1 MLRDYPAKG
10 DVTLKGKA
18 ETYSGFP
25 IAGCSVTADLE
36 VSPRFRFWWGNSN
49 GQSFYTTTVSTDD
62 AGEFTVCFPA
72 ALLASSP
79 VVDGIFTARLT
90 STSPTGENR
99 QTDRNFTTGKP
110 YILAANLPSSL
121 DISGN
126 VKLDVTLAD
135 LNGKPVNEEI
145 AYKLID
151 ADSAVVAEGHFMS
164 NKPSVD
170 LSKVK
175 SGFYSMT
182 FSTVNPELAD
192 SANVSSIT
200 FYHPYDKDCPIK
212 DAILWVPVSDYT
224 IKDRVTDILYGTTG
238 ERQYIRYAI
247 ATDTAI
253 IEQGWLEVEA
263 GMHRFTYRLP
273 DGIDKVRIT
282 LATNYDY
289 RYESSDINV
298 VTDASI
304 KRINLAI
311 ESFRDKIVPGN
322 EEKWT
327 FTVRDRNG
335 AGVKSAIILDMYAK
349 ALDALHPQR
358 LFIAPRGMATTIF
371 YTNFTG
377 FDRLSSND
385 IIWYNWFKLEKCPAI
400 TAPAFDLWGQRWS
413 RDIRIRG
420 YGARPTATGAMF
432 RSLAKSDDAEDAVVE
447 EEMSYDMAAPMVAEH
462 KMAVSVNADA
472 GNSVENVEEEAAEPT
487 AGKPDN
493 FQYRAA
499 ETPLA
504 FFRPML
510 TTDSDGNLSFS
521 FTAPNANTTWQL
533 RALAFT
539 KDLLVTDLAREIL
552 SNKPIMVQPNMPR
565 FLRTGDQGTRQ
576 GFDNEQQ

>member
-1 MLRDYPAKG
+1 MSDKRTTDYTTDSAVVKIKGTGHRVYATKGTDRYAQPCYLPYFYTPEHHDSYMVQGNTDLAIYHPGDTVRWGAVVQHYSTKKPSVVAPGIVVKVSLRDANYEVKDTLLVTSDEFGRIEGSFAIPTEGLTGNYSLVFQNSNEKDQWNSYGSTTFMVSDYKLPTYELQVTDVLRDYPAKG

-212 DAILWVPVSDYT
+212 MLSYGFLSATIPLRIVS
-224 IKDRVTDILYGTTG
+224 
-238 ERQYIRYAI
+238 
-247 ATDTAI
+247 
-253 IEQGWLEVEA
+253 
-263 GMHRFTYRLP
+263 
-273 DGIDKVRIT
+273 
-282 LATNYDY
+282 
-289 RYESSDINV
+289 
-298 VTDASI
+298 
-304 KRINLAI
+304 
-311 ESFRDKIVPGN
+311 
-322 EEKWT
+322 
-327 FTVRDRNG
+327 
-335 AGVKSAIILDMYAK
+335 
-349 ALDALHPQR
+349 
-358 LFIAPRGMATTIF
+358 
-371 YTNFTG
+371 
-377 FDRLSSND
+377 
-385 IIWYNWFKLEKCPAI
+385 
-400 TAPAFDLWGQRWS
+400 
-413 RDIRIRG
+413 
-420 YGARPTATGAMF
+420 PT
-432 RSLAKSDDAEDAVVE
+432 
-447 EEMSYDMAAPMVAEH
+447 
-462 KMAVSVNADA
+462 
-472 GNSVENVEEEAAEPT
+472 
-487 AGKPDN
+487 
-493 FQYRAA
+493 
-499 ETPLA
+499 
-504 FFRPML
+504 
-510 TTDSDGNLSFS
+510 S
-521 FTAPNANTTWQL
+521 FTALQASANISVMRLPQTPQ
-533 RALAFT
+533 
-539 KDLLVTDLAREIL
+539 
-552 SNKPIMVQPNMPR
+552 
-565 FLRTGDQGTRQ
+565 
-576 GFDNEQQ
+576 